1 MNASNSLYGCT
12 FCLQKT
18 VRTTSGR
25 RFAGDKFGQLRSHES
40 INQDM
45 KIALENSHKSDPRS
59 RGVWAPS
66 ILQTLEF
73 FDLGQ
78 GFAPDYLHAV
88 LLGCVKQHT
97 ELLLTRETKK
107 NYWTHLDVTEDIRLD
122 HVIALV
128 DKEIDKIVV
137 PHCITRLPRGLK
149 DRENWKASEW
159 RSWLLFYC
167 LVCLQGQLKK
177 KYLIHLAHLCVAVHI
192 LLQKSISPSQLKYAE
207 ELLIKYVVLY
217 EHYFKDVSM
226 NYCIHLL
233 PHLVEGVRNFG
244 PLFTHNTFLYEGQ
257 NRFLLQ
263 LLSSPFCVAKQLAKK
278 YTTFS
283 CLPELCSKLAST
295 EKSADFCAS
304 IVGRQLSNFVRS
316 GDTVLV
322 GKGTACTLTDEE
334 RLCLERH
341 NIAVELNVQNFNRFI
356 HKGSRYCTRAYAKKK
371 C

>member
-1 MNASNSLYGCT
+1 MLRMNASNSLYGCT

-25 RFAGDKFGQLRSHES
+25 RFAGDKYGQLRSHES

-45 KIALENSHKSDPRS
+45 KISLENSHKSDPRS
-59 RGVWAPS
+59 RG
-66 ILQTLEF
+66 TLEF
-73 FDLGQ
+73 FDMGQ

-88 LLGCVKQHT
+88 LLGCVNQHT
-97 ELLLTRETKK
+97 ELLLT
-107 NYWTHLDVTEDIRLD
+107 HVTEDIGLD

-233 PHLVEGVRNFG
+233 THLVEGVRNFG

-295 EKSADFCAS
+295 EKSADFCES
-304 IVGRQLSNFVRS
+304 IVGRQHSNFVRS

-322 GKGTACTLTDEE
+322 GKGTACILTDEK
-334 RLCLERH
+334 
-341 NIAVELNVQNFNRFI
+341 RF
-356 HKGSRYCTRAYAKKK
+356 
-371 C
+371 